1 MSTAEKVLYLLESNR
16 DKYTSGEE
24 MAARCGV
31 SRNAVW
37 KAIRDLKSRGYDID
51 AASNKGYK
59 LSDTSNII
67 SAEGIRTYLI
77 DHETANFDI
86 SVYDSL
92 ESTNDEAKV
101 LAMKGA
107 VHGTVI
113 VATSQSGGRGRRDH
127 SFFSPEGGLYLS
139 IILRPESLPFTDSNK
154 LTELVGRA
162 VSDSIHELTGI
173 SSYVEG
179 INDLY
184 VDGKKIC
191 GILLEAGSE
200 FDSGILQWIVAGIG
214 INFDSDISSFPK
226 EIRDRAAS
234 LFAPGEAT
242 VSKNELIAHII
253 QKIIK

>member
-24 MAARCGV
+24 MASRCGV

-37 KAIRDLKSRGYDID
+37 KAIRELKSRGYYID
-51 AASNKGYK
+51 AVSNKGYK
-59 LSDTSNII
+59 LSEINNII
-67 SAEGIRTYLI
+67 SAEGIRSYLT
-77 DHETANFDI
+77 EPENSCFDI
-86 SVYDSL
+86 SVYESL
-92 ESTNDEAKV
+92 ESTNNEAKI

-107 VHGTVI
+107 AHGTVI
-113 VATSQSGGRGRRDH
+113 VATRQSGGRGRKDH

-139 IILRPESLPFTDSNK
+139 IVLRPENLPYTDSNR
-154 LTELVGRA
+154 LTDLVGKA
-162 VSDSIHELTGI
+162 VSGSIQELTGI
-173 SSYVEG
+173 TSYVEG

-191 GILLEAGSE
+191 GILLESGSE
-200 FDSGILQWIVAGIG
+200 FDSGTLQWVVAGIG
-214 INFDSDISSFPK
+214 INFDSDIDSFPE

-234 LFAPGEAT
+234 LFAPGKAT
-242 VSKNELIAHII
+242 ITKNELIAHII